1 MPSPPTVSAGG
12 IFGGGRSLTDLRT
25 YEPKD
30 YTAPAY
36 VATNQVE
43 GMHRWPR
50 FSWTNQI
57 TDVFQEDT
65 RNEYIKGVAIGSIIT
80 LFVFIVWALVLVL
93 LKCAGKRVGCASG
106 RPRKPK
112 EPKIAGSI
120 TEESYQKTMKSWKA
134 AVRKYERRLLISRI
148 IFLLAGVGVIVSAVL
163 FFVLGVGSLINSLGD
178 VQSSIVET
186 EDILQQLHDLTG
198 DFIDMSVQADADRE
212 VFVETTD
219 TVCNGVVDAAVDNF
233 VSEDVQQQIASV
245 ISTVE
250 SIDDSLRESLTDL
263 QGDLAEAITMTEDIN
278 SGLDQAYPFL
288 YATAAVMGV
297 AVILALCLMIEVI
310 MAWRGRKMRNCFVS
324 CMKNAVILPIFF
336 LFILLSWLFASLFQL
351 VAIGGSDFCVKPDAT
366 IEFVLKKYVED
377 RMSPVLFAYLTYYL
391 RCQTDVNPT
400 EIIAEAAPLWDGIG
414 AVHTFI
420 EYAESNADAV
430 NSVCSGSGQTIQS
443 LASVLHSSL
452 HAFNGLLVVALN
464 LLDCATFNPIY
475 VSALHEGLCANGA
488 SGLAWL
494 FSTLLCMGIFSMIM
508 ITLRAA
514 RSETEGGARYVEDV
528 DGGYEPYRPE
538 KMAQNEEEHDLALR
552 QDSTVPESGPPVIEP
567 DTSY

>member
-1 MPSPPTVSAGG
+1 MRPQPPVSAGVV
-12 IFGGGRSLTDLRT
+12 GGGRALAELLR
-25 YEPKD
+25 YEPED

-36 VATNQVE
+36 IATSQVE
-43 GMHRWPR
+43 GMHQWPR
-50 FSWTNQI
+50 FGWTDQI
-57 TDVFQEDT
+57 IDVFQEDQ

-120 TEESYQKTMKSWKA
+120 TGESYQKTMNSWKA

-148 IFLLAGVGVIVSAVL
+148 IFLLAGVGVIVSSVL
-163 FFVLGVGSLINSLGD
+163 FFVLGVGSLINSLND
-178 VQSSIVET
+178 VQNSIGET
-186 EDILQQLHDLTG
+186 EGILTQLHNLTG
-198 DFIDMSVQADADRE
+198 DFIDMSVQADADRD

-219 TVCNGVVDAAVDNF
+219 TVCNRVVDAAVDNL
-233 VSEDVQQQIASV
+233 VSEEVQQQIASV

-250 SIDDSLRESLTDL
+250 TIDDSLQESLTYL
-263 QGDLAEAITMTEDIN
+263 QGDLDEAITMTQDIN
-278 SGLDQAYPFL
+278 SSLDQAYPFL

-297 AVILALCLMIEVI
+297 AVILALCLMIEVV

-351 VAIGGSDFCVKPDAT
+351 VAIGGSDFCVNPDTT
-366 IEFVLKKYVED
+366 IEFVLNKYVED

-391 RCQTDVNPT
+391 RCQADVNPT

-414 AVHTFI
+414 AVHNFI
-420 EYAESNADAV
+420 EYVETNADAV
-430 NSVCSGSGQTIQS
+430 NGVCSGSGQTIQN
-443 LASVLHSSL
+443 LASILHSSL

-475 VSALHEGLCANGA
+475 TSALHQGMCINGA

-528 DGGYEPYRPE
+528 DGGYEPYDPE
-538 KMAQNEEEHDLALR
+538 KMAQNEEDHDLALR
-552 QDSTVPESGPPVIEP
+552 HDNTVPESGPPVIEP